1 MQQGGG
7 AMQQVASVAAPP
19 TQHTLTRPQTQP
31 PSIGQVTVLE
41 GSRRLL
47 AQQAVPSAARP
58 SQAAQLVQTV
68 QTVQTVPSLSMHI
81 APARPPAAAGGVP
94 TRSYVPPAQV
104 QAAAFGPLGSQTPPF
119 RRRGRPRALP
129 PPPPAPP
136 PSPLPPVLAFAAA
149 PVDVAEIDAPA
160 AGAGAFA
167 SASAADA
174 GPDAPARKALPP
186 QLAFPVGAQPL
197 RSLGNLARK
206 QVPVA
211 VEVVVG
217 DAPGQSA
224 QLLPQVY
231 VPPYC
236 PHRVATIP
244 NVEHLTPDAVRSLLS
259 EEKCLLVDLRG
270 EDRIAGLIE
279 GALHV
284 PAAGVGGFLG
294 RCPELVEQWA

>member
-104 QAAAFGPLGSQTPPF
+104 QAAAFGPLGSQVVL
-119 RRRGRPRALP
+119 LP
-129 PPPPAPP
+129 PG
-136 PSPLPPVLAFAAA
+136 STNSLGTVQ
-149 PVDVAEIDAPA
+149 
-160 AGAGAFA
+160 
-167 SASAADA
+167 
-174 GPDAPARKALPP
+174 ALPP

-294 RCPELVEQWA
+294 RCPELVEQWAEPARPLPAMGVSRPSCHSAPAPGALRAWLPGHCSSTAPARSPGFSSPC